1 MPGDRELRELLDDEQ
16 PLTAE
21 EKAALAAEDDPLAS
35 ELRGLGDAEIA
46 PSFTAEVMQEV
57 EVREPS
63 AFARVRDA
71 VLRPRLFRIN
81 VAMVVPVAVISA
93 VIVAIAVGKWSRR
106 EPAPVVVRTE
116 RPAPVPSNEP
126 PEGTVIA
133 TFELAAPDARTV
145 AVAGDF
151 NGWDVTAT
159 PLTDANGDGIWTAT
173 VPIEP
178 GRYAY
183 MFVVDG
189 TRWVLDP
196 DAEAVQPDGFGG
208 TNAVLKL

>member
-1 MPGDRELRELLDDEQ
+1 MRELLDDEQ
-16 PLTAE
+16 PLTEE
-21 EKAALAAEDDPLAS
+21 EKAALVAEDDPLTA
-35 ELRGLGDAEIA
+35 ELRELGDSETA

-57 EVREPS
+57 EEREPS
-63 AFARVRDA
+63 VFARARDA

-81 VAMVVPVAVISA
+81 VAMGVPVAVVAA
-93 VIVAIAVGKWSRR
+93 VVVAIAVGKWSRR

-116 RPAPVPSNEP
+116 RPAPAPLLES
-126 PEGTVIA
+126 PEGTVMA

-151 NGWDVTAT
+151 NGWDIAAT
-159 PLTDANGDGIWTAT
+159 PLADADGDGIWTAI

-189 TRWVLDP
+189 ERWVLDP